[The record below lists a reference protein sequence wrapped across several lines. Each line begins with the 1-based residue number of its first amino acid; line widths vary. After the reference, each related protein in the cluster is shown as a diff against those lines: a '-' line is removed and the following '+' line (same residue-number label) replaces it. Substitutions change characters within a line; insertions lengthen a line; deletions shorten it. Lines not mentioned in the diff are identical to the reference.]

1 MPRRNVQNVPSR
13 LFEKKNTAQE
23 RDRLLKLAKTQ
34 FAEEAIADAITSLQ
48 RLLELVPGDPEG
60 SALLE
65 QVIQV
70 RDEKVASL
78 IAFGDALYRE
88 EQIEQ
93 AVSVWESAEK
103 LDMGRQDVAA
113 RIDRAM
119 KVLERLREIQKQPK
133 P

>member
-1 MPRRNVQNVPSR
+1 
-13 LFEKKNTAQE
+13 
-23 RDRLLKLAKTQ
+23 D
-34 FAEEAIADAITSLQ
+34 AIASLN
-48 RLLELVPGDPEG
+48 RLLELVPDDAEG
-60 SALLE
+60 RALLD
-65 QVIQV
+65 QVIQL
-70 RDEKVASL
+70 RDEKVTRL

-119 KVLERLREIQKQPK
+119 KVLERLREIQKQP
-133 P
+133 